1 MTRTGAATRQTQR
14 YEAKRDAILNAA
26 ARLFNQKGLKGA
38 TLGDVAEAV
47 GLITTSVTY
56 YYRRKEDLAAACL
69 LRTIDILNGLVE
81 TASVSPTPETRIA
94 TFMGAYFEVLADIA
108 TGQRPEPIN
117 FYDIRALTGP
127 QVTTVKDAFNDLFRA
142 FRSLL
147 RPQSGALFDRLE
159 ENGRTH
165 LFFSQILWARTWL
178 RRYDPDDYPRVAR
191 RMADLIIHGM
201 GEGAVVWRGASGPAV
216 DPDPP
221 EPGGI
226 SPASYLK
233 AVTQLVN
240 DKGYH
245 GASVD
250 KIAARLNVTKGSFYH
265 HNDTKDDLV
274 ASCFE
279 RSFTIVRGAQ
289 KSAVGADG
297 WERLTSATDALIR
310 FQLSDSGPLLQY
322 MALAAAPGGIRGD
335 LLAAMDRLSQH
346 FAGEVSDGVADG
358 SIRRVDP
365 AIAAQLI
372 TGAINAAADLPRWI
386 KGKSYPARI
395 EPDWA
400 SQTFARPLFTGLLR
414 P

>member
-1 MTRTGAATRQTQR
+1 MTQTGAATRQTQR

-26 ARLFNQKGLKGA
+26 ARLFNRKGLKGA
-38 TLGDVAEAV
+38 TLADVAEAV

-69 LRTIDILNGLVE
+69 LRTIDLLNGIVE
-81 TASVSPTPETRIA
+81 TASAARTPEARVTAFID
-94 TFMGAYFEVLADIA
+94 AYFEVLAEIA
-108 TGQRPEPIN
+108 TRQRPEPIN

-142 FRSLL
+142 IRALL
-147 RPQSGALFDRLE
+147 RPESGSPFDRLE

-178 RRYDPDDYPRVAR
+178 RRYDPDDYPRVAK
-191 RMADLIIHGM
+191 RMAALVLDGLAD
-201 GEGAVVWRGASGPAV
+201 EGAVWRGAEGPAV

-221 EPGGI
+221 VDGEI
-226 SPASYLK
+226 SQASYLK
-233 AVTQLVN
+233 AVTELVN
-240 DKGYH
+240 DQGYH

-250 KIAARLNVTKGSFYH
+250 RIAARLNVTKGSFYH

-274 ASCFE
+274 SSCFE

-289 KSAVGADG
+289 KAVVGETG
-297 WERLTSATDALIR
+297 WDRITSVTDALSR
-310 FQLSDSGPLLQY
+310 FQLSPNGPLLQY

-346 FAGEVSDGVADG
+346 FAGEVSDGIADG
-358 SIRRVDP
+358 SIRRIDP
-365 AIAAQLI
+365 AVAAQLI
-372 TGAINAAADLPRWI
+372 TGAVNAAADLPRWI
-386 KGKSYPARI
+386 KGKQYPADI
-395 EPDWA
+395 DPDWA
-400 SQTFARPLFTGLLR
+400 SRTFVRPLFTGLLR
-414 P
+414 A

>member
-1 MTRTGAATRQTQR
+1 MTRTGAAPRQTTR
-14 YEAKRDAILNAA
+14 YEVKREAILNAA

-81 TASVSPTPETRIA
+81 TASVASTPEARIA
-94 TFMGAYFEVLADIA
+94 AFLDAYFEVLADIA
-108 TGQRPEPIN
+108 TGQRSEPIN

-127 QVTTVKDAFNDLFRA
+127 QVTVVKDAFNDLFRA
-142 FRSLL
+142 VRYLL
-147 RPQSGALFDRLE
+147 RPEAGALFDRLE

-178 RRYDPDDYPRVAR
+178 RRYDPDDYPRVAK

-201 GEGAVVWRGASGPAV
+201 GDESAIWQGADGPAV

-240 DKGYH
+240 DQGYH

-279 RSFTIVRGAQ
+279 RTFTIVGGAQ
-289 KSAVGADG
+289 KTAAGETS
-297 WERLTSATDALIR
+297 WMRLTSATDALIR
-310 FQLSDSGPLLQY
+310 FQLSENGPLLQY

-335 LLAAMDRLSQH
+335 LLASMDRLSQH